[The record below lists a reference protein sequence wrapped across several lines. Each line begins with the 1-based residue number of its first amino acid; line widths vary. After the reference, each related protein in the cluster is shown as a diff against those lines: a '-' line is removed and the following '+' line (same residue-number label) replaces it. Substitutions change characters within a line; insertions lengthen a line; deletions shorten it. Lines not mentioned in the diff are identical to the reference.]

1 MSIIKKIFIKV
12 RLIIL
17 DNFIYYLRSIK
28 YKFLSLF
35 NNKKGINIGEER
47 ENKIIVSITSIP
59 SRFTS
64 LYLCLETIMRQSLKP
79 DKIILYL
86 GNNTK
91 NMELPQN
98 FKKMK
103 KRGLTIE
110 YRDDKELKPHT
121 KYFYAMQEHPN
132 DIIIT
137 FDDDILY
144 NKNVIKMLYESY
156 LKFPNEVSAIRV
168 HKITFNQDKIN
179 KYKNWIMEYKGKDTL
194 IPSHYLCATG
204 VGGVLYPPHIM
215 PKETFNKENIKN
227 LSLSADDLWLK
238 VMQIKYKIKVVK
250 ALEKNYYLFVIKNS
264 QSIALNKTNVDKCEN
279 DRVLSNLL
287 NYYGINKKDF
297 D

>member
-1 MSIIKKIFIKV
+1 
-12 RLIIL
+12 
-17 DNFIYYLRSIK
+17 
-28 YKFLSLF
+28 
-35 NNKKGINIGEER
+35 
-47 ENKIIVSITSIP
+47 
-59 SRFTS
+59 
-64 LYLCLETIMRQSLKP
+64 
-79 DKIILYL
+79 
-86 GNNTK
+86 
-91 NMELPQN
+91 
-98 FKKMK
+98 
-103 KRGLTIE
+103 
-110 YRDDKELKPHT
+110 
-121 KYFYAMQEHPN
+121 
-132 DIIIT
+132 
-137 FDDDILY
+137 
-144 NKNVIKMLYESY
+144 MLYESY

-179 KYKNWIMEYKGKDTL
+179 KYKNWIMEYKGKDSL

-287 NYYGINKKDF
+287 NYYEINKKDF

>member
-12 RLIIL
+12 RLIIF

-98 FKKMK
+98 LKKMK

-250 ALEKNYYLFVIKNS
+250 ALEKNYYLFVIKNCTFIINLIINS
-264 QSIALNKTNVDKCEN
+264 TNCTFFF
-279 DRVLSNLL
+279 L
-287 NYYGINKKDF
+287 YYIP
-297 D
+297 

>member
-47 ENKIIVSITSIP
+47 ENKIIVSVTSIP

-86 GNNTK
+86 GNNTR

-98 FKKMK
+98 LKKLK

-121 KYFYAMQEHPN
+121 KYFYAMQEYPN

-179 KYKNWIMEYKGKDTL
+179 KYKNWIMEYKGKDSL

-238 VMQIKYKIKVVK
+238 AMQIKYKIKVVK

-287 NYYGINKKDF
+287 NYYEINKKDF

>member
-12 RLIIL
+12 RLIIF

-98 FKKMK
+98 LKKMK

-287 NYYGINKKDF
+287 NYYEIDKKDF

>member
-47 ENKIIVSITSIP
+47 ENKIIVSVTSIP

-98 FKKMK
+98 LKKLK

-179 KYKNWIMEYKGKDTL
+179 KYKNWIMEYKGKDSL

-287 NYYGINKKDF
+287 NYYEINKKDF

>member
-98 FKKMK
+98 LKKMK

-287 NYYGINKKDF
+287 NYYEIDKKDF

>member
-287 NYYGINKKDF
+287 NYYGIDKKDF

>member
-35 NNKKGINIGEER
+35 NNKKGINIGEGR

-98 FKKMK
+98 LKKMK

-287 NYYGINKKDF
+287 NYYEIDKKDF

>member
-1 MSIIKKIFIKV
+1 M
-12 RLIIL
+12 
-17 DNFIYYLRSIK
+17 DNIIYYLRSIK

-47 ENKIIVSITSIP
+47 ENKIIVSVTSIP

-98 FKKMK
+98 LKKLK

-137 FDDDILY
+137 FDDYI
-144 NKNVIKMLYESY
+144 IKML
-156 LKFPNEVSAIRV
+156 
-168 HKITFNQDKIN
+168 
-179 KYKNWIMEYKGKDTL
+179 
-194 IPSHYLCATG
+194 
-204 VGGVLYPPHIM
+204 
-215 PKETFNKENIKN
+215 
-227 LSLSADDLWLK
+227 
-238 VMQIKYKIKVVK
+238 
-250 ALEKNYYLFVIKNS
+250 
-264 QSIALNKTNVDKCEN
+264 
-279 DRVLSNLL
+279 
-287 NYYGINKKDF
+287 
-297 D
+297 